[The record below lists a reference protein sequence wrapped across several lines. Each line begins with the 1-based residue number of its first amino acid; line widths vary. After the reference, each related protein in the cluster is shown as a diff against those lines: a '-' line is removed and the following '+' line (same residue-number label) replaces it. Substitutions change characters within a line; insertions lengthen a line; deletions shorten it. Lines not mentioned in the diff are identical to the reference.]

1 MARPQKTFSTDE
13 ATGLIR
19 QFWLKSRGLE
29 WSDFEKNLRSD
40 PALIGAAK
48 REQLTTTGVAAKKAL
63 DLLIN
68 DRDQDAAPVAL
79 RTWIDTYLSADG
91 WKRIQ
96 AARRQKKSAIVNRD
110 LLTKM
115 KKEASWDFSYLAESA
130 GLSKKDYLTQLAHW
144 MLNTEA
150 GKKAAAAFA
159 ASLPKERNLV
169 TK

>member
-40 PALIGAAK
+40 PALIGVAK

-79 RTWIDTYLSADG
+79 RAWIDTYLSDEG

-115 KKEASWDFSYLAESA
+115 NKESSWDFGYLAKEA
-130 GLSKKDYLTQLAHW
+130 GLSKKDYLSALAGW
-144 MLNTEA
+144 MLHQDA
-150 GKKAAAAFA
+150 GRAAAQAFA
-159 ASLPKERNLV
+159 ASL
-169 TK
+169 TKKV